1 MCMWVQLRLS
11 GVQTMQDISVFE
23 LHDNP
28 PQTISLP
35 PDRSE
40 RLWRV
45 LPSGRS
51 GMEQVLEGG
60 GGNISTEERGE
71 TSFIPLTITCPVA
84 KLIKDEAIKRKH
96 FDK

>member
-11 GVQTMQDISVFE
+11 DVQTMQDISVFD

-35 PDRSE
+35 PDRIE
-40 RLWRV
+40 TLWRD
-45 LPSGRS
+45 LPSGKL

-60 GGNISTEERGE
+60 GGNISTEERWN
-71 TSFIPLTITCPVA
+71 TSFIPLTIICPDA
-84 KLIKDEAIKRKH
+84 KLMKDQALT
-96 FDK
+96 